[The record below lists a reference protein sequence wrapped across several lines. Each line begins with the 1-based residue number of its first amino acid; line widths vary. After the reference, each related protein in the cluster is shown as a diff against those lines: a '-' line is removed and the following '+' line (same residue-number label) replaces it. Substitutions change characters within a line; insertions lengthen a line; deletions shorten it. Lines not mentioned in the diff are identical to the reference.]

1 MCYVSLVWSMDRFMA
16 VLQLGCPVKTVTNFK
31 SLIKIA
37 ESMQIAKFDCVRTQ
51 KVHIKLTS
59 VM

>member
-1 MCYVSLVWSMDRFMA
+1 MA